1 MLPILLMIDE
11 ITQEDERE
19 LLRRLFFT
27 YAPKMKLLAQS
38 ILKNEADA
46 EDALHDTFLLVIR
59 YRKKFVQADE
69 IEIKR
74 LLVIYSRSV
83 CFNRLRREKR
93 TRARIVPDTAPDA
106 DDGLHPAAD
115 IPDTDADP
123 TRLLLT
129 KEQADVLRRA
139 IACPLPRGRSSGCGI
154 MPGTPTSR
162 SAHCSASSPPR
173 WAAPCAAAL
182 RKFRM
187 KRRRIL
193 LNAENN
199 RDFEARI
206 RDAAQRSL
214 DKEVAAFD
222 ALDPDATAVSA
233 KTERR
238 ILRAI
243 HTLRT
248 PRTHRTRLRRIAAC
262 AAILLSL
269 TVAALLCVEP
279 IRAAVWNFFFEWY
292 EDHVVVR
299 VGADEDAPSVI
310 EEVIL
315 PDLPQGW
322 TATEIANNR
331 GSVCYSYDGPQGE
344 WLVYD
349 QNPINPDALH
359 FFDSEHSTVKAVVLK
374 GGYTAQLFVFESGT
388 SLLFWSNRY
397 TFTVSLKGGDDDLLY
412 QVADDLNQK
421 AAALTKKSE
430 FSDFFAKK

>member
-1 MLPILLMIDE
+1 ML
-11 ITQEDERE
+11 T
-19 LLRRLFFT
+19 
-27 YAPKMKLLAQS
+27 
-38 ILKNEADA
+38 A
-46 EDALHDTFLLVIR
+46 ET
-59 YRKKFVQADE
+59 
-69 IEIKR
+69 
-74 LLVIYSRSV
+74 
-83 CFNRLRREKR
+83 
-93 TRARIVPDTAPDA
+93 
-106 DDGLHPAAD
+106 
-115 IPDTDADP
+115 
-123 TRLLLT
+123 
-129 KEQADVLRRA
+129 
-139 IACPLPRGRSSGCGI
+139 
-154 MPGTPTSR
+154 
-162 SAHCSASSPPR
+162 
-173 WAAPCAAAL
+173 
-182 RKFRM
+182 
-187 KRRRIL
+187 
-193 LNAENN
+193 N

-206 RDAAQRSL
+206 RAAARCSL
-214 DKEVAAFD
+214 DGEVAAFD
-222 ALDPDATAVSA
+222 ALDPAAVEISR

-243 HTLRT
+243 HTLCA
-248 PRTHRTRLRRIAAC
+248 PRAHRARLRRIAAC

-299 VGADEDAPSVI
+299 VGADEATPSVI

-331 GSVCYSYDGPQGE
+331 GSVCCSYDGPQGE

-349 QNPINPDALH
+349 QNPINPNAVH
-359 FFDSEHSTVKAVVLK
+359 FFNSEHSTISTVTLK

-397 TFTVSLKGGDDDLLY
+397 TFTVSLKGGDDALLY
-412 QVADDLNQK
+412 QVADDLNRK

>member
-1 MLPILLMIDE
+1 M
-11 ITQEDERE
+11 
-19 LLRRLFFT
+19 
-27 YAPKMKLLAQS
+27 
-38 ILKNEADA
+38 
-46 EDALHDTFLLVIR
+46 
-59 YRKKFVQADE
+59 
-69 IEIKR
+69 
-74 LLVIYSRSV
+74 
-83 CFNRLRREKR
+83 
-93 TRARIVPDTAPDA
+93 
-106 DDGLHPAAD
+106 
-115 IPDTDADP
+115 
-123 TRLLLT
+123 
-129 KEQADVLRRA
+129 
-139 IACPLPRGRSSGCGI
+139 
-154 MPGTPTSR
+154 
-162 SAHCSASSPPR
+162 
-173 WAAPCAAAL
+173 
-182 RKFRM
+182 
-187 KRRRIL
+187 
-193 LNAENN
+193 NAENN

-206 RDAAQRSL
+206 RDAARFSL
-214 DKEVAAFD
+214 DEEVAAFD
-222 ALDPDATAVSA
+222 ALDPDAAAVSA

-248 PRTHRTRLRRIAAC
+248 PRTHRARLRRIAAC

-331 GSVCYSYDGPQGE
+331 GSVFYRFDGPQGE
-344 WLVYD
+344 QLFYD

-397 TFTVSLKGGDDDLLY
+397 TFTVSLKDGDDALLY

-430 FSDFFAKK
+430 FFDFFAKK

>member
-1 MLPILLMIDE
+1 
-11 ITQEDERE
+11 
-19 LLRRLFFT
+19 
-27 YAPKMKLLAQS
+27 
-38 ILKNEADA
+38 
-46 EDALHDTFLLVIR
+46 
-59 YRKKFVQADE
+59 
-69 IEIKR
+69 
-74 LLVIYSRSV
+74 
-83 CFNRLRREKR
+83 
-93 TRARIVPDTAPDA
+93 
-106 DDGLHPAAD
+106 
-115 IPDTDADP
+115 
-123 TRLLLT
+123 
-129 KEQADVLRRA
+129 
-139 IACPLPRGRSSGCGI
+139 
-154 MPGTPTSR
+154 
-162 SAHCSASSPPR
+162 
-173 WAAPCAAAL
+173 
-182 RKFRM
+182 M
-187 KRRRIL
+187 KRGRIL
-193 LNAENN
+193 LTAETN

-206 RDAAQRSL
+206 RAAARCSL
-214 DKEVAAFD
+214 DEEVAAFD
-222 ALDPDATAVSA
+222 ALDPDAAAVSA

-248 PRTHRTRLRRIAAC
+248 PRTHRMRLRRVAAC
-262 AAILLSL
+262 AAILLAL
-269 TVAALLCVEP
+269 TTAALLCVEP

-299 VGADEDAPSVI
+299 VSADEDAPSVI
-310 EEVIL
+310 EEMIL

-322 TATEIANNR
+322 TATEIANNPS
-331 GSVCYSYDGPQGE
+331 SVCYSYDGPQGE

-397 TFTVSLKGGDDDLLY
+397 TFTVSLKGGDDALLY

>member
-1 MLPILLMIDE
+1 ML
-11 ITQEDERE
+11 T
-19 LLRRLFFT
+19 
-27 YAPKMKLLAQS
+27 
-38 ILKNEADA
+38 A
-46 EDALHDTFLLVIR
+46 ET
-59 YRKKFVQADE
+59 
-69 IEIKR
+69 
-74 LLVIYSRSV
+74 
-83 CFNRLRREKR
+83 
-93 TRARIVPDTAPDA
+93 
-106 DDGLHPAAD
+106 
-115 IPDTDADP
+115 
-123 TRLLLT
+123 
-129 KEQADVLRRA
+129 
-139 IACPLPRGRSSGCGI
+139 
-154 MPGTPTSR
+154 
-162 SAHCSASSPPR
+162 
-173 WAAPCAAAL
+173 
-182 RKFRM
+182 
-187 KRRRIL
+187 
-193 LNAENN
+193 N

-206 RDAAQRSL
+206 RAAARCSL
-214 DKEVAAFD
+214 DEEVAAFD
-222 ALDPDATAVSA
+222 ALDSAAVEISR

-243 HTLRT
+243 HALCA
-248 PRTHRTRLRRIAAC
+248 PRAHRARLRRIAAC

-322 TATEIANNR
+322 TATEITNNR

-349 QNPINPDALH
+349 QNPINPNAVH
-359 FFDSEHSTVKAVVLK
+359 FFDSEHSAISTVTLK

-397 TFTVSLKGGDDDLLY
+397 TFTVSLKGGDDALLY
-412 QVADDLNQK
+412 QVADDLNRQ

>member
-1 MLPILLMIDE
+1 M
-11 ITQEDERE
+11 
-19 LLRRLFFT
+19 
-27 YAPKMKLLAQS
+27 
-38 ILKNEADA
+38 
-46 EDALHDTFLLVIR
+46 
-59 YRKKFVQADE
+59 
-69 IEIKR
+69 
-74 LLVIYSRSV
+74 
-83 CFNRLRREKR
+83 
-93 TRARIVPDTAPDA
+93 
-106 DDGLHPAAD
+106 
-115 IPDTDADP
+115 
-123 TRLLLT
+123 
-129 KEQADVLRRA
+129 
-139 IACPLPRGRSSGCGI
+139 
-154 MPGTPTSR
+154 
-162 SAHCSASSPPR
+162 
-173 WAAPCAAAL
+173 
-182 RKFRM
+182 
-187 KRRRIL
+187 
-193 LNAENN
+193 LNAETN

-206 RDAAQRSL
+206 RAAARCSL
-214 DKEVAAFD
+214 DEEVAAFD
-222 ALDPDATAVSA
+222 TLDPDAAAVSA

-421 AAALTKKSE
+421 AAALTKRSE

>member
-1 MLPILLMIDE
+1 
-11 ITQEDERE
+11 
-19 LLRRLFFT
+19 
-27 YAPKMKLLAQS
+27 
-38 ILKNEADA
+38 
-46 EDALHDTFLLVIR
+46 
-59 YRKKFVQADE
+59 
-69 IEIKR
+69 
-74 LLVIYSRSV
+74 
-83 CFNRLRREKR
+83 
-93 TRARIVPDTAPDA
+93 
-106 DDGLHPAAD
+106 
-115 IPDTDADP
+115 
-123 TRLLLT
+123 
-129 KEQADVLRRA
+129 
-139 IACPLPRGRSSGCGI
+139 
-154 MPGTPTSR
+154 
-162 SAHCSASSPPR
+162 
-173 WAAPCAAAL
+173 
-182 RKFRM
+182 M
-187 KRRRIL
+187 KRGRIL

-222 ALDPDATAVSA
+222 ALDPDAAAV
-233 KTERR
+233 
-238 ILRAI
+238 
-243 HTLRT
+243 
-248 PRTHRTRLRRIAAC
+248 
-262 AAILLSL
+262 
-269 TVAALLCVEP
+269 CVEP

-374 GGYTAQLFVFESGT
+374 GGYTAQLFAFESGT
-388 SLLFWSNRY
+388 KILFWSNRY
-397 TFTVSLKGGDDDLLY
+397 TFTVSLKDGDDALLY
-412 QVADDLNQK
+412 QVADDLNRK